1 MLGGLFLEPVLAHL
15 PDHREFLARAL
26 ERVIRALREPQ
37 RAAALAHHA
46 ALRARGG
53 VADRLPYG
61 EGRKALAKACGVRV
75 DEHEVVGETR
85 EAEDERAVQPGSVEG
100 VGGLGREGRGGEDA
114 GAGEPLLVGH
124 LGEEEDV
131 RVEGDAVEG
140 PHSQLQAR
148 ESVVQRHGVSSPGGR
163 AEVLEVAV
171 ADATTL
177 EEGVE
182 AVLRRVD
189 EEGENVV
196 LGAGVAVQQRL
207 LAVQLDALDGVVGTR
222 VAVRA
227 QAEGEGRQVDAQA
240 GDVEGQTARAG
251 QWREVHHLLLL
262 RRDHEGVVLVVA
274 THAGGKGVAHG
285 QALHLEGGGTGVAPR
300 FEGGFE
306 TVLARLQR
314 AAEAVKEDAL
324 AKRCGKEFH
333 HAGFDGES
341 VFSQRLGG
349 KREKEDSRGGEG
361 ESGKAVLGQRRGQEE
376 ESGGAQRIEGGLG
389 VRQRVKRDGEMR
401 CEDGR
406 VCEGGEG
413 IAA

>member
-1 MLGGLFLEPVLAHL
+1 MQVGEKNQRAARQPLARVPRLGVGTEQHRRRQVPRPQAQLAALGVDARRRCLQRLLAHQRREHVQRQGGNRVDFGLAVHRLSHGVLGGLFLEPVLAHL

-163 AEVLEVAV
+163 AEVLEIAV

-177 EEGVE
+177 EKGVE
-182 AVLRRVD
+182 AVLR
-189 EEGENVV
+189 
-196 LGAGVAVQQRL
+196 
-207 LAVQLDALDGVVGTR
+207 
-222 VAVRA
+222 
-227 QAEGEGRQVDAQA
+227 
-240 GDVEGQTARAG
+240 
-251 QWREVHHLLLL
+251 
-262 RRDHEGVVLVVA
+262 
-274 THAGGKGVAHG
+274 
-285 QALHLEGGGTGVAPR
+285 
-300 FEGGFE
+300 
-306 TVLARLQR
+306 
-314 AAEAVKEDAL
+314 
-324 AKRCGKEFH
+324 
-333 HAGFDGES
+333 
-341 VFSQRLGG
+341 
-349 KREKEDSRGGEG
+349 
-361 ESGKAVLGQRRGQEE
+361 
-376 ESGGAQRIEGGLG
+376 
-389 VRQRVKRDGEMR
+389 
-401 CEDGR
+401 
-406 VCEGGEG
+406 
-413 IAA
+413 